1 MSDRLTT
8 TLLLPTLNEIDAVR
22 VIIPQLRKEW
32 VDEIIVIDGGSTD
45 GTVEYL
51 RGAGLRVHRQSIG
64 GYGEG
69 LLEAMHIARGDVII
83 EFNPDGNSI
92 PADIPR
98 IVAKV
103 QEGYDLVIG
112 SRYRDGAKSDDDDW
126 LTALGNWMFTRIVN
140 LLFRTSYTDVLVGF
154 RAYRREQALR
164 LGFDAPGL
172 SWPCQSSTRFA
183 RAGLR
188 VTEIPAHEP
197 ARIGGKR
204 KMMPLRT
211 GWQITRLILRDFFT
225 FRPPKGQAVVDD
237 AGEAAATATAA
248 ASSPSN
254 RARYRYLHRCKIC
267 GSRELTEVIRMAPQF
282 LSPTFTR
289 NNDDE
294 GELAKIRVPLTMTL
308 CDRTRNPAGC
318 GLLQLREEVDPD
330 LLYRRY
336 FYRSATSETMRNDL
350 RDVVSDICG
359 RLDLEA
365 RDIVVDI
372 GANDCTTLAF
382 YPDHLRRVAFEPA
395 RNIDWSHVAS
405 SIAIINDYFSA
416 RPFERQFQGEKAKA
430 VSCNAMFYDLSDPN
444 GFVRDVRSILAPDG
458 IWCIQLS
465 YLPLMLTNLNFYD
478 ICHEH
483 LSYYS
488 LEALQNLM
496 MRHGLVVLDASTN
509 AVNGGS
515 LRAFVTHA
523 DNKRAFTATGQRN
536 LETLLDAE
544 RALKLDR
551 PQTYRDYF
559 EKIEGL
565 ANRVNKYLEE
575 EIRDGGKVFGLG
587 ASTKGN
593 VLLQFFGITKER
605 MPYIS
610 ERNPDK
616 VGLRTLGTDFE
627 LISEERARDL
637 RPSSM
642 VVLPWYF
649 KKEIVAREKDYLRQ
663 GGKLLFPMPYAHVV
677 TKDGEVSL

>member
-1 MSDRLTT
+1 MTNGLTT
-8 TLLLPTLNEIDAVR
+8 TLLLPTLDEIEAVR
-22 VIIPQLRKEW
+22 VIVPQLRREW
-32 VDEIIVIDGGSTD
+32 VDEIIVVDGGSTD

-51 RGAGLRVHRQSIG
+51 RAAGLRVHRQTLR

-69 LLEAMHIARGDVII
+69 LLEAMHLAKGDIVV
-83 EFNPDGNSI
+83 EFNPDGNSL
-92 PADIPR
+92 PEDIPR
-98 IVAKV
+98 IIAKV
-103 QEGYDLVIG
+103 KEGYDLVIG
-112 SRYRDGAKSDDDDW
+112 SRYRDGARSDDDDR
-126 LTALGNWMFTRIVN
+126 LTAFGNWMFTRIVN
-140 LLFRTSYTDVLVGF
+140 ILFRTSYTDVLVGF
-154 RAYRREQALR
+154 RAYRRQAALA
-164 LGFDAPGL
+164 LALDAPGL

-211 GWQITRLILRDFFT
+211 GWQITLLILRDFFT
-225 FRPPKGQAVVDD
+225 FRPRQGRLADEPARKDGTP
-237 AGEAAATATAA
+237 AAAMDK
-248 ASSPSN
+248 PSD
-254 RARYRYLHRCKIC
+254 RAPYKLLQRCKVC
-267 GSRELTEVIRMAPQF
+267 GSEELTDVIRIAPQF

-289 NNDDE
+289 NNDEE
-294 GELAKIRVPLTMTL
+294 GELARIRVPLTMTL
-308 CDRTRNPAGC
+308 CDRSRNPAGC
-318 GLLQLREEVDPD
+318 GLLQLREEVEPD

-336 FYRSATSETMRNDL
+336 FYRSATSDTMRNDL
-350 RDVVSDICG
+350 RDVVSDIS
-359 RLDLEA
+359 RRVELA
-365 RDIVVDI
+365 PNDIVVDI

-382 YPDHLRRVAFEPA
+382 YPASLRRIAYEPA
-395 RNIDWSHVAS
+395 RNIDWSHVDP
-405 SIAIINDYFSA
+405 SITIINDYFSA
-416 RPFERQFQGEKAKA
+416 QPFGQRFPGAKAKA
-430 VSCNAMFYDLSDPN
+430 VGCNAMFYDLSAPN
-444 GFVRDVRSILAPDG
+444 EFVADVRSILAPDG

-488 LEALQNLM
+488 LEALQHLM
-496 MRHGLVVLDASTN
+496 ERNGLAVFDASTN

-523 DNKRAFTATGQRN
+523 ANRQAFTEAGRRN
-536 LETLLDAE
+536 LQKLLDSE
-544 RALKLDR
+544 KALKLDR
-551 PQTYRDYF
+551 AQTYRDYF
-559 EKIEGL
+559 ETIQGL
-565 ANRVNKYLEE
+565 ADRVNEFLEA
-575 EIRDGGKVFGLG
+575 EIRGGGKVFGLG

-649 KKEIVAREKDYLRQ
+649 KKEIIAREADYLRQ

-677 TKDGEVSL
+677 TKDGEIAL